1 MSGFRMTLSIVQLSF
16 HMRYFSVGLQM
27 AATVYIQADSLTEA
41 QGKLEQILSK
51 SIDARDGRWF
61 SDASFGTPALPEIS
75 FATAMEIRGP
85 AQDDTCKTINI
96 DDVEQLMWS
105 SSDASKSKVLPRSSS
120 QFRSK
125 TGSFYWADLEVRT
138 VGIMKF
144 ETGTEAKAFLSQI
157 TEERPP
163 VHWEMA
169 DEWFE
174 LDGFEK
180 AEYPLILSPNIEVL
194 AVSDA
199 LPLELHWSISEEM
212 KGGEGARH

>member
-1 MSGFRMTLSIVQLSF
+1 MTLSIVQLSF

-144 ETGTEAKAFLSQI
+144 ETETEAKAFLSQI

-174 LDGFEK
+174 LGGFEK